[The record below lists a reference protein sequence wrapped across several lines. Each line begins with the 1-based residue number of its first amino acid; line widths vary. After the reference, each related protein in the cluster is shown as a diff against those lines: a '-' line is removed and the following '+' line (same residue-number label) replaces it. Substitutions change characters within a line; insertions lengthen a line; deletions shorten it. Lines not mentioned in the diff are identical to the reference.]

1 MSTTPVGDPQ
11 TTAIIATPIMSER
24 QQPAVRE
31 NTGHMQHQHFVDNT
45 WQAGT
50 SGDSMPAVD
59 PSTGEIFGALA
70 RGTGPDIARAV
81 ASSRAAIG
89 ETFDGPWGR
98 LPAAQRGRLMARL
111 AIAVTERAEEFA
123 QLEARDTGKS
133 LKTARTDA
141 AALARYFEY
150 YGGACDKLHGETL
163 PYEQGYTVL
172 TIREPHGV
180 TGHIIPWNY
189 PMQIFGRTVGASLAA
204 GNACVV
210 KPAEDASLSI
220 LRLAELAAEV
230 GFPAGTLNVVTGY
243 GHEAGAALTAHPGI
257 DHISFTG
264 STVTGRLVA
273 EAAAK
278 RHCPVTL
285 ELGGKSPQLVFDDAD
300 LDAALPVIVNAIIQ
314 NAGQTCSAGSRLL
327 VQRGVYE
334 PLLARLAE
342 RFRALR
348 AGPPALEL
356 EMGPL
361 VNQKQYEL
369 VKGFIQQAEEARIP
383 VMARGTLHP
392 DAARAGYYQPAVLFR
407 DVPPESA
414 LAQREIFGPVLAA
427 MPFDDEDEAIRLA
440 NGTDYGLVAGVWTR
454 DGSRQFR
461 VARKLRCGQVF
472 INNYGAGGGV
482 ELPFG
487 GVKASGHGREKG
499 FEALLGFTVLKT
511 IAIKHG

>member
-1 MSTTPVGDPQ
+1 VTT
-11 TTAIIATPIMSER
+11 R
-24 QQPAVRE
+24 Q
-31 NTGHMQHQHFVDNT
+31 HYIDNT
-45 WQAGT
+45 WQPAAGGGAI
-50 SGDSMPAVD
+50 SVID
-59 PSTGEIFGALA
+59 PSTGDTFGELA
-70 RGTGPDIARAV
+70 RGTEADIAKAV
-81 ASSRAAIG
+81 AAARAAIG
-89 ETFDGPWGR
+89 ESFDGPWGS
-98 LPAAQRGRLMARL
+98 LSAARRGRLML
-111 AIAVTERAEEFA
+111 ALSAAISAHNEELA
-123 QLEARDTGKS
+123 QIEARDTGKS
-133 LKTARTDA
+133 LKTARVDA
-141 AALARYFEY
+141 TALARYFEY
-150 YGGACDKLHGETL
+150 YGGACDKLHGDTL
-163 PYEQGYTVL
+163 PYETGYTVL

-220 LRLAELAAEV
+220 LRLAELAAEI

-264 STVTGRLVA
+264 STGTGRLVA

-285 ELGGKSPQLVFDDAD
+285 ELGGKSPQLVFEDAD
-300 LDAALPVIVNAIIQ
+300 LDAALPVIVNAIAQ

-327 VQRGVYE
+327 VQRSIYDEVLE
-334 PLLARLAE
+334 RLATT
-342 RFRALR
+342 FKGLR
-348 AGPPALEL
+348 AGPPGLEL

-361 VNQKQYEL
+361 VNRKQFDVVRRFL
-369 VKGFIQQAEEARIP
+369 QQADEERIP
-383 VMARGTLHP
+383 VAATGVVHP
-392 DAARAGYYQPAVLFR
+392 EASSTGYYQPAVLLR
-407 DVPPESA
+407 DVPHTSA

-427 MPFDDEDEAIRLA
+427 MPFDDEGEAIRLA

-454 DGSRQFR
+454 DGARQLR

-487 GVKASGHGREKG
+487 GVKSSGHGREKG
-499 FEALLGFTVLKT
+499 FEALMGFTVLKT
-511 IAIKHG
+511 IAIRHG